1 MARIVVDNGPNTIIT
16 SDNASFIKK
25 QRDYFGPVNIS
36 KLNINLIDKYGKNVF
51 LNDTDITIV
60 LEFDIIA

>member
-1 MARIVVDNGPNTIIT
+1 
-16 SDNASFIKK
+16 
-25 QRDYFGPVNIS
+25 
-36 KLNINLIDKYGKNVF
+36 LIDKYGKNVF